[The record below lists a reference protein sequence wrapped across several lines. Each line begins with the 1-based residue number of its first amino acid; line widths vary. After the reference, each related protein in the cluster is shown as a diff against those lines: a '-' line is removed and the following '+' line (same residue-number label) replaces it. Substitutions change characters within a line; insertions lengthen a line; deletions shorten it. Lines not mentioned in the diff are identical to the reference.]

1 MVGMTLNAPSFTTP
15 SFFGVDDAEKFWTG
29 FDALTGSLTNQRGVF
44 ASDNLVA
51 FERSLGFMTDKPLIE
66 SYKQHAETIAEKGA
80 LWRLVTLTWAA
91 LQALKVGGDFI
102 ECGCYKGT
110 TAKIISETIDF
121 KNLEKTYYLYDLFD
135 HDVAMSHHAMP
146 EHSASLEQ
154 QVRAR
159 FLDTKNV
166 RIIAGAVPDSLVEAP
181 ETIALLHL
189 DLNNAEAEISALE
202 VLFDRVSPGGIVI
215 LDDFGW
221 LAYERQRSAETA
233 WFAKRGYPI
242 LELPTGQGL
251 VVR

>member
-1 MVGMTLNAPSFTTP
+1 MTLSAPSFTTP
-15 SFFGVDDAEKFWTG
+15 SFFGVGDSQKFWTG
-29 FDALTGSLTNQRGVF
+29 FDALTGSLTHQRGVF

-51 FERSLGFMTDKPLIE
+51 FERSLGFMTDQPLID
-66 SYKQHAETIAEKGA
+66 SYKKNAETIAEKGA
-80 LWRLVTLTWAA
+80 LWRLVTLVWAA
-91 LQALKVGGDFI
+91 RQALRVGGDFI

-110 TAKIISETIDF
+110 TARIISETIDF
-121 KNLEKTYYLYDLFD
+121 KNVEKTYYLYDLFD
-135 HDVAMSHHAMP
+135 HSNSMSHHAMP
-146 EHSASLEQ
+146 EHSASLEG

-159 FLDTKNV
+159 FSDTRNV
-166 RIIAGAVPDSLVEAP
+166 RIVAGAVPESLADAP

-189 DLNNAEAEISALE
+189 DLNNAEAEIGALE

-233 WFAKRGYPI
+233 WFAKRGYPV
-242 LELPTGQGL
+242 LELPTGQGM